1 MNRNQILLLVGG
13 LLLFLILYFGF
24 DIIPQKTKDLEKS
37 RSLNIESTG
46 INNLLKDA
54 MATLDAQQKSIIEAI
69 NLDVEKSSKDTTAL
83 IERIKSLSG
92 TWYEFGFPAI
102 SGSYAEDIAN
112 MLKTDESWS
121 IAGTTYAICVKNSED
136 PKVKDFCSKRAIK
149 AFEKAISIAPE
160 NIEYRINLAICY
172 VDNPVQDNP
181 MQGILMLR
189 ELNTNNPEN
198 VSVLNQLGKLAIQTN
213 QNERA
218 LERLETA
225 IGLEPENQTTICLLA
240 TAYKNIG
247 NASKADEYS
256 NKCVN

>member
-13 LLLFLILYFGF
+13 VLLFVVLYFGF
-24 DIIPQKTKDLEKS
+24 DIIPQKSKDLEKS
-37 RSLNIESTG
+37 RSLNIESTS

-69 NLDVEKSSKDTTAL
+69 NLDIQKASNDTVAR

-136 PKVKDFCSKRAIK
+136 PKVKDFCSKRAVK
-149 AFEKAISIAPE
+149 AFENAISIAPD
-160 NIEYRINLAICY
+160 NIDHRINLAICY
-172 VDNPVQDNP
+172 VDNPMQDNP

-189 ELNTNNPEN
+189 ELNTKNPEN
-198 VSVLNQLGKLAIQTN
+198 VAVLNQLGKLAIQTN

-247 NASKADEYS
+247 NTAKADEFS

>member
-13 LLLFLILYFGF
+13 VLLFVVLYFGF
-24 DIIPQKTKDLEKS
+24 DIIPQKSKDLEKS

-69 NLDVEKSSKDTTAL
+69 NLDVQKSSNDTVAR

-121 IAGTTYAICVKNSED
+121 IAGTTYAICVKNSKD
-136 PKVKDFCSKRAIK
+136 PKVKDFCSKRAVK
-149 AFEKAISIAPE
+149 AFENAISIAPD
-160 NIEYRINLAICY
+160 NIDHRINLAICF
-172 VDNPVQDNP
+172 VDNPMQDNP

-189 ELNTNNPEN
+189 ELNTKNPEN
-198 VSVLNQLGKLAIQTN
+198 VAVLNQLGKLAIQTN

-247 NASKADEYS
+247 NTAKADEFS

>member
-1 MNRNQILLLVGG
+1 MNKNQILLLVGG
-13 LLLFLILYFGF
+13 VLLFLILYFGF

-92 TWYEFGFPAI
+92 TWYEFGFPSI

-136 PKVKDFCSKRAIK
+136 PKVKDFCSKRAVK
-149 AFEKAISIAPE
+149 AFEKAISISPE
-160 NIEYRINLAICY
+160 NIEHRINLAICY

-198 VSVLNQLGKLAIQTN
+198 VAVLNQLGKLAIQTN

-240 TAYKNIG
+240 TAYKNMG
-247 NASKADEYS
+247 NAAKADEYS

>member
-1 MNRNQILLLVGG
+1 MNRNQILLLIGG
-13 LLLFLILYFGF
+13 VLLFLVLYFGF
-24 DIIPQKTKDLEKS
+24 DIIPQKSKDLEKS

-46 INNLLKDA
+46 VNNLLKDA

-69 NLDVEKSSKDTTAL
+69 NLDVQKSSKDTIAL

-136 PKVKDFCSKRAIK
+136 PKVKDFCSKRSVK
-149 AFEKAISIAPE
+149 AFEKAISLAPD
-160 NIEYRINLAICY
+160 NIDHRINLAICY
-172 VDNPVQDNP
+172 VDNPMQDNP

-189 ELNTNNPEN
+189 ELNTNNPKN
-198 VSVLNQLGKLAIQTN
+198 VAVLNQLGKLAIQTN

-247 NASKADEYS
+247 NAAKADEFS

>member
-13 LLLFLILYFGF
+13 VLLFLLLYFGF
-24 DIIPQKTKDLEKS
+24 DIIPQKSKDLEKS

-69 NLDVEKSSKDTTAL
+69 NLDIEKSSKDTTAL

-121 IAGTTYAICVKNSED
+121 MAGTTYAICVKNSED
-136 PKVKDFCSKRAIK
+136 PKVKDFCSKRAVK
-149 AFEKAISIAPE
+149 AFENAISIAPE
-160 NIEYRINLAICY
+160 NIDHRINLAICY
-172 VDNPVQDNP
+172 VDNPMQDNP

-189 ELNTNNPEN
+189 ELNTKNPKN
-198 VSVLNQLGKLAIQTN
+198 VAVLNQLGKLALQTN

-225 IGLEPENQTTICLLA
+225 ISLEPENQTTICLLA
-240 TAYKNIG
+240 TAYKTVG
-247 NASKADEYS
+247 NTTKADEFS

>member
-1 MNRNQILLLVGG
+1 MNRNQILLLVVGI
-13 LLLFLILYFGF
+13 LLFLILYFGF

-46 INNLLKDA
+46 VNNLLKEA
-54 MATLDAQQKSIIEAI
+54 MTTLDAQQKSIIEAI
-69 NLDVEKSSKDTTAL
+69 NLDVQKSSKDTATL

-102 SGSYAEDIAN
+102 SGSYAEDIAG

-121 IAGTTYAICVKNSED
+121 MAGTTYAICVKKSED
-136 PKVKDFCSKRAIK
+136 QKVKDFCSKRAVK
-149 AFEKAISIAPE
+149 AFENAISLAPD
-160 NIEYRINLAICY
+160 NIEHRINLAICY
-172 VDNPVQDNP
+172 VDNPMQDNP

-189 ELNTNNPEN
+189 ELNTNNPKN
-198 VSVLNQLGKLAIQTN
+198 VAVLNQLGKLAIQTN
-213 QNERA
+213 QTERA
-218 LERLETA
+218 LVRLESA
-225 IGLEPENQTTICLLA
+225 IALEPENQTTICLLA

-247 NASKADEYS
+247 NTAKADEYS